1 MDDGGVSKAVAVV
14 ACAAM
19 ALFYVAVLYAPTV
32 ILRLPPPPSFK
43 NFMIRRFVCAAIS
56 SVVSV
61 IVSALLLPW
70 QAVVFPLLLT
80 ALMYAGSLVLKALM
94 LVSSWTEDMNYGG
107 GFSFEYIKNV
117 SQEAVACTRT
127 MASNV
132 LVWRNYI
139 VAPITEELVFRACMI
154 PLLLCGGFQKS
165 TVIFFCPIFFSLAH
179 LNNLMEV
186 YSKQNHNLIKA
197 FMVIGLQL
205 GYTVVFG
212 SYASFL
218 FIQTGNFLAPV
229 VAHAF
234 CNVMGLP
241 VLVSRGKGLI
251 AVASVA
257 GIVGFLWLLFPMT
270 YPDLYNDRTDN
281 CRCWQGYCSGN

>member
-61 IVSALLLPW
+61 TVSALLLPW

-165 TVIFFCPIFFSLAH
+165 RVIFFCPIFFSLAH
-179 LNNLMEV
+179 LNHLMEV